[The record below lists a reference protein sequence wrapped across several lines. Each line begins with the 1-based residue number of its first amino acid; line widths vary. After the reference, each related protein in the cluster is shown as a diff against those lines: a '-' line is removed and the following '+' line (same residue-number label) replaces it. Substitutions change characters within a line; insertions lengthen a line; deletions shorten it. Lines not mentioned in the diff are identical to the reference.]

1 MIDFDRHNYIKMKYI
16 EIIFCFYIVILSS
29 LSSISAAPDRN
40 FFDIRFPDDHE
51 DRDDWDLDSHPFFD
65 DDDDD
70 DFL

>member
-1 MIDFDRHNYIKMKYI
+1 MKHI
-16 EIIFCFYIVILSS
+16 EIILYFCIVILSS

-40 FFDIRFPDDHE
+40 FFDIRFPGDHE

>member
-1 MIDFDRHNYIKMKYI
+1 MKYI
-16 EIIFCFYIVILSS
+16 EIIFYIYIAILSS
-29 LSSISAAPDRN
+29 LSSISAAPDKN

-51 DRDDWDLDSHPFFD
+51 DRDDWDLDSHLFFD